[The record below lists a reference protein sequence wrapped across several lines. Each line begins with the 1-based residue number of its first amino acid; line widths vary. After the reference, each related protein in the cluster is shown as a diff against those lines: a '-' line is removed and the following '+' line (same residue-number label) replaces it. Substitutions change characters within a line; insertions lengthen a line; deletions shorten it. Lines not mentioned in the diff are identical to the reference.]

1 MAFKTII
8 HKSGNSK
15 MKTNMK
21 KFINILAA
29 MLLAVVST
37 SCLEH
42 GLEELDL
49 HKGCDITRV
58 DCAYRW
64 KTGETH
70 PGTNSEKVK
79 QVYVS
84 AYSRTYVTDSND
96 PTKGVCTIR
105 YSKTN
110 IPEQY
115 RSIAESEMVVYV
127 TISTAATMK
136 PINGAPELG
145 VPADWTADHQY
156 EVTAADGTKKT
167 WTIVVEAGD

>member
-1 MAFKTII
+1 
-8 HKSGNSK
+8 
-15 MKTNMK
+15 MK
-21 KFINILAA
+21 KFLNILAA

-37 SCLEH
+37 SCLKH
-42 GLEELDL
+42 DLEELDVYS
-49 HKGCDITRV
+49 GCDITRV

-64 KTGETH
+64 KTGEMH
-70 PGTNSEKVK
+70 PGTQSEKVN

-84 AYSRTYVTDSND
+84 AYSRTYETDASD
-96 PTKGVCTIR
+96 PSRGVCTIL

-136 PINGAPELG
+136 PINGAPALG
-145 VPADWTADHQY
+145 IPADWTADHEY
-156 EVTAADGTKKT
+156 EVTAADGTKKI
-167 WTIVVEAGD
+167 WKIVVEAGD